1 MNAKINNRRLKL
13 IVPLVLCLM
22 TGSTQ
27 AAVLKDFKATFDVRV
42 LGFKV
47 GEATQILS
55 CDQDDHQCNLVSEAI
70 PPSWAR
76 RFINEESIEKIQ
88 LFVSKEQFKLLEYKK
103 LLTRHYDDKTEYKTY
118 TIQLE
123 TQPKQLRYLEGD
135 KTWPAEPL
143 AFDVIS
149 LAYAIQYQVLNQRPL
164 QGFYLQDEK
173 QQTPIEFKKTFIEDE
188 LEPDFVEDAI
198 SALRFEFSNAKI
210 DAKLWL
216 VPQYDFFPGRIEI
229 LNKEEDRRIVLEIN
243 KAPKFY

>member
-1 MNAKINNRRLKL
+1 MNSKIYSQLLKSF
-13 IVPLVLCLM
+13 IPVVLLLM
-22 TGSTQ
+22 TDTVQ
-27 AAVLKDFKATFDVRV
+27 AVTLKDFKATFDVRV
-42 LGFKV
+42 LGFNV
-47 GEATQILS
+47 GEATQTLS

-88 LFVSKEQFKLLEYKK
+88 LSMSEEQFKLLEYKK
-103 LLTRHYDDKTEYKTY
+103 LLTRHYDDKTEHKTY

-149 LAYAIQYQVLNQRPL
+149 LAYAIQYQVLNKRPL
-164 QGFYLQDEK
+164 EGFYLQDEK
-173 QQTPIEFKKTFIEDE
+173 QQTLIELKKTFIEDDI
-188 LEPDFVEDAI
+188 EPDFVDDAI

-210 DAKLWL
+210 EAKLWL
-216 VPQYDFFPGRIEI
+216 VPQYGYFPGRIEI
-229 LNKEEDRRIVLEIN
+229 LNKEKDRRIVLEIN